1 MSLRKPLYT
10 SLVAISFLVSSL
22 CSSAL
27 AEERNTR
34 AIMQW
39 EGEGAIYNIGPS
51 EVIFLGAFEGIMY
64 FEGENGA
71 LDGAFVTCP
80 SSQRLN
86 IADAT
91 ASAKGYCEITVNSD
105 DVAYAEWTCEG
116 IPGDCKGKFN
126 LVSGHGLYEGISG
139 SSDFRIRS
147 IMGELITGMGNGSVM
162 KVGKGI
168 ALLPNL
174 VVTLKSNN

>member
-1 MSLRKPLYT
+1 MSIRKPLYT

-64 FEGENGA
+64 FEGEMALLTARLSPVHRANGLISQMPRLPQKDTVKSPSTLMMSPMQSGLVKA
-71 LDGAFVTCP
+71 YRVTVKVSSTWCQVMASTRVLVAQATSESGQSWAS
-80 SSQRLN
+80 SSQEW
-86 IADAT
+86 AMA
-91 ASAKGYCEITVNSD
+91 AS
-105 DVAYAEWTCEG
+105 
-116 IPGDCKGKFN
+116 
-126 LVSGHGLYEGISG
+126 
-139 SSDFRIRS
+139 
-147 IMGELITGMGNGSVM
+147 
-162 KVGKGI
+162 
-168 ALLPNL
+168 
-174 VVTLKSNN
+174 

>member
-1 MSLRKPLYT
+1 MSIRKPLYT

-91 ASAKGYCEITVNSD
+91 ASAKGTVKSPSTLMMSPMQSGLVKAYRVTVKVNSTWYQVMASTRVL
-105 DVAYAEWTCEG
+105 VAQAT
-116 IPGDCKGKFN
+116 
-126 LVSGHGLYEGISG
+126 SG
-139 SSDFRIRS
+139 SGQSWAS
-147 IMGELITGMGNGSVM
+147 SSQEWAMAAS
-162 KVGKGI
+162 
-168 ALLPNL
+168 
-174 VVTLKSNN
+174 

>member
-1 MSLRKPLYT
+1 MSLRKPLQT
-10 SLVAISFLVSSL
+10 GLVAISLFVSCL
-22 CSSAL
+22 CTSAL

-39 EGEGAIYNIGPS
+39 EGEGAVYNIGPS
-51 EVIFLGAFEGIMY
+51 EIIFLGAFEGIMY
-64 FEGENGA
+64 FEGKNGA

-86 IADAT
+86 LEQAT
-91 ASAKGYCEITVNSD
+91 TSAKGFCEITVSSD

-126 LVSGHGLYEGISG
+126 LVSGHGRYEGISG

-147 IMGELITGMGNGSVM
+147 IMGELVSGMGNGSVM

-174 VVTLKSNN
+174 VVNLVE